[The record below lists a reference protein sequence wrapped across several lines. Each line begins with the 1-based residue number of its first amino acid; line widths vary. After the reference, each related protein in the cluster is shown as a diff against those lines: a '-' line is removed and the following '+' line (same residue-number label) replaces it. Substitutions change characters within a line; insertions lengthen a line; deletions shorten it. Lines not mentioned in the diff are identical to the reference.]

1 LEAVGLTRIRHP
13 RRWLYERTRRR
24 LAARLIAG
32 SGIEIGALH
41 SPFPVPRGARV
52 RYVDRLT
59 TEQLRA
65 EYPELGAAPLV
76 PVDLVDDG
84 ETLSKLA
91 DESQDFV
98 IASHFLEHCQ
108 DPIGTLRAH
117 LRVLR
122 AGGILLLALPDRRH
136 GVDRSRRATPLDH
149 IVADHERGT
158 KASRAQHY
166 YDWVS
171 LVDVPLGRVAADQVD
186 AHARALEHHGASIH
200 FHCWTRDEFL
210 VQLREIARRYDLPGA
225 VSEHRAN
232 QHEFLVAL
240 RRTRRPDGA

>member
-1 LEAVGLTRIRHP
+1 
-13 RRWLYERTRRR
+13 

-41 SPFPVPRGARV
+41 SPFPVPQGARV
-52 RYVDRLT
+52 RYVDRLM

-65 EYPELGAAPLV
+65 EYPDLGNVPLV
-76 PVDLVDDG
+76 PVNLVDDG
-84 ETLSKLA
+84 ETLGKLA

-98 IASHFLEHCQ
+98 IASHFLEHCE
-108 DPIGTLRAH
+108 DPIGTLRTH

-122 AGGILLLALPDRRH
+122 AGGILLFALPDRRQ
-136 GVDRSRRATPLDH
+136 GVDKSRRATPLDH
-149 IVADHERGT
+149 IVADHERGPE
-158 KASRAQHY
+158 ASRTQHY

-171 LVDVPLGRVAADQVD
+171 LVDVPLGRVGADQVD
-186 AHARALEHHGASIH
+186 AHARALEHHGSSIH

-210 VQLREIARRYDLPGA
+210 VQLREIARRYDLPVA

-232 QHEFLVAL
+232 RHEYLVAL
-240 RRTRRPDGA
+240 RRTCRPAPWHVAG